1 MKYRQAPQVFHGGA
15 IAYFIFHKVLCQTL
29 PKGDVVESLYENNL
43 GGEIMAKPYFK
54 IFKDNAGEWR
64 WTLYAANHEPVAVSE
79 GYTRRESA
87 ETMAVKLWQ
96 IAYDAVK

>member
-1 MKYRQAPQVFHGGA
+1 MWSNLF
-15 IAYFIFHKVLCQTL
+15 
-29 PKGDVVESLYENNL
+29 SENNL

-87 ETMAVKLWQ
+87 EAMALKLWR

>member
-1 MKYRQAPQVFHGGA
+1 MTV
-15 IAYFIFHKVLCQTL
+15 
-29 PKGDVVESLYENNL
+29 
-43 GGEIMAKPYFK
+43 KPYFK
-54 IFKDNAGEWR
+54 IFKDTAGEYR

-87 ETMAVKLWQ
+87 EAMAVKLWQ

>member
-1 MKYRQAPQVFHGGA
+1 MTK
-15 IAYFIFHKVLCQTL
+15 
-29 PKGDVVESLYENNL
+29 S
-43 GGEIMAKPYFK
+43 YFK

-87 ETMAVKLWQ
+87 EAMAVKLWQ